1 MVNKNYRMARV
12 VGRKDEKILTRLAD
26 EFEQLAAQLNSPVPT
41 MEIDKFTQSCRLVS
55 PLIRH
60 LGVAMKFADIE
71 YSAKVSGVL
80 KAGKSV
86 NTLEDLLDRD
96 IQKNTIKHFS
106 SSSRMLIR
114 VKRSLEL
121 LKIIFEKIMASS
133 ENTLMDPVNTAY
145 KQVFY
150 PYYGWASRKTVA
162 GALQNLPTKSLFFKR
177 LKVDEASAFV
187 QMQRTVTALDHLIH
201 YIDNLFRSRESV
213 QDTILSVLDSDHA
226 LTVLFLGTH
235 VSRTSQWVTQLENA
249 WAQFLLNFGF
259 PMEREASELPKSLV
273 LEYLEDNPV

>member
-80 KAGKSV
+80 RAGKSV

-187 QMQRTVTALDHLIH
+187 QMQRTVTALDPLIH
-201 YIDNLFRSRESV
+201 YIDNLFHSRESV
-213 QDTILSVLDSDHA
+213 Q
-226 LTVLFLGTH
+226 
-235 VSRTSQWVTQLENA
+235 E
-249 WAQFLLNFGF
+249 LLC
-259 PMEREASELPKSLV
+259 LL
-273 LEYLEDNPV
+273 

>member
-12 VGRKDEKILTRLAD
+12 VGRKDERILTRLAN
-26 EFEQLAAQLNSPVPT
+26 EFELLAAQLNSPVPT
-41 MEIDKFTQSCRLVS
+41 MEIDKFTQSCHLVS

-71 YSAKVSGVL
+71 YSAKVSGVVR
-80 KAGKSV
+80 AGKSV

-106 SSSRMLIR
+106 SSSRMLIK
-114 VKRSLEL
+114 VKRSLEM

-145 KQVFY
+145 KQT
-150 PYYGWASRKTVA
+150 AA

-177 LKVDEASAFV
+177 LKVDEALAFV
-187 QMQRTVTALDHLIH
+187 QMQKTVTVLDPLIH
-201 YIDNLFRSRESV
+201 YIDNLFHSRESV
-213 QDTILSVLDSDHA
+213 Q
-226 LTVLFLGTH
+226 
-235 VSRTSQWVTQLENA
+235 E
-249 WAQFLLNFGF
+249 LLH
-259 PMEREASELPKSLV
+259 LL
-273 LEYLEDNPV
+273 